1 MEGTWKT
8 VCPEDKGLW
17 GGLGLA
23 RDKTD
28 LCQIGCITLWPF
40 CHGIPSAKIVQITLV
55 DNKSVDDSLTVLLR
69 VTLIP
74 CPCQEVSVCE
84 PLCHLLPL
92 PRLGISDLY
101 KCNIPE
107 S

>member
-1 MEGTWKT
+1 MEGTWKA

-23 RDKTD
+23 REKTD
-28 LCQIGCITLWPF
+28 VCQIGCITLWPF

-55 DNKSVDDSLTVLLR
+55 DNKSVDDSLIHLLR

-74 CPCQEVSVCE
+74 C
-84 PLCHLLPL
+84 LC
-92 PRLGISDLY
+92 
-101 KCNIPE
+101 
-107 S
+107 

>member
-1 MEGTWKT
+1 MEGTRKT

-23 RDKTD
+23 REKTD

-55 DNKSVDDSLTVLLR
+55 DNKKCGRLTDAPPR
-69 VTLIP
+69 SDTH
-74 CPCQEVSVCE
+74 S
-84 PLCHLLPL
+84 LPL
-92 PRLGISDLY
+92 AGGL
-101 KCNIPE
+101 CV
-107 S
+107 